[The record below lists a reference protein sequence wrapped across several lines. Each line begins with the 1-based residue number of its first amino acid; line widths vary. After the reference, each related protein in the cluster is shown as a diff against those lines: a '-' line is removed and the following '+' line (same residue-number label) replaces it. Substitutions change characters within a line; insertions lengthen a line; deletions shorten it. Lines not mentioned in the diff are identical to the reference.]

1 MRREYSCANFDY
13 FLDTDDDCFSQTQ
26 RNFYPKKNN
35 ILNTEN
41 NQPSAPNLMINFP
54 NQVSDNYENWIYVE
68 DTEEFLNYVGKRIGQ
83 SLICGSQLYE
93 FTCEENNKK
102 YLARIIN
109 NWVNIPKEAEILRN
123 LTHNNILNYKRY
135 FSDNNDT
142 YILYEY
148 CGNIIKLD
156 QYLNIKGTL
165 PENEVKKIIKELI
178 NLLKYLKSQKI
189 IHRNLKLSNIIMTK
203 RGEIK
208 VMGFKSAIKLTP
220 NQIYFEEERRLL
232 DGFVNFTFS
241 PESKGKLIKN
251 ERLFNSKYLY
261 SFSYESDLW
270 AVGKIMYSL
279 LFGSEPEISKDTDMY
294 QFLKKNNNKISYQ
307 AIDCLRRLLEP
318 NPTKRIKLNHVFM
331 LPFFKEI
338 YL

>member
-1 MRREYSCANFDY
+1 MRREYSCANFNN
-13 FLDTDDDCFSQTQ
+13 FLDTDDDCFTQTE
-26 RNFYPKKNN
+26 RNFYPKKKN

-68 DTEEFLNYVGKRIGQ
+68 YSKKSLNYVGKPIG
-83 SLICGSQLYE
+83 GDSQLYE

-102 YLARIIN
+102 YLARKD
-109 NWVNIPKEAEILRN
+109 NWVDIPTKAEILRN

-220 NQIYFEEERRLL
+220 NQIYFEEERADLFA
-232 DGFVNFTFS
+232 FVYFTCS
-241 PESKGKLIKN
+241 PESKGKLVKKEGIL
-251 ERLFNSKYLY
+251 RTYLY

-279 LFGSEPEISKDTDMY
+279 LFGSEPNISKDTDMY